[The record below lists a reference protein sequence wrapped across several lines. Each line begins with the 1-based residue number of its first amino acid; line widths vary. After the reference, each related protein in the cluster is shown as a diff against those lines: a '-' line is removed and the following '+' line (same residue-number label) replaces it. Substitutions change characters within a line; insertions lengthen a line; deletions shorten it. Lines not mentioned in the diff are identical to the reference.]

1 MEHRTQYAVITAD
14 VVGSRRVEL
23 FGQKRDR
30 KLREAAGWH
39 LREKLILSEYAVTA
53 WDEFQGILRK
63 PEYLPRVIFDLRR
76 LFFPM
81 QLWIAVGVGTV
92 TGAHRQPI
100 NKFAGGEAFE
110 RARAAADYLKAGS
123 GRFPLLT
130 RCATGDASF
139 DDTANT
145 IYGLQDTLLRGVTA
159 KQWETINRYM
169 QSDGQ
174 EEAARRLGLTAS
186 TVSRNLKRAHY
197 WQFETARET
206 LEKLLKQ
213 KFQA

>member
-1 MEHRTQYAVITAD
+1 MEHKTQYAVITAD
-14 VVGSRRVEL
+14 VVGSRRVEA
-23 FGQKRDR
+23 FRQKRDR
-30 KLREAAGWH
+30 KLREAAAWH
-39 LREKLILSEYAVTA
+39 LGKRLILSEYAVTA

-76 LFFPM
+76 LFYPM
-81 QLWIAVGVGTV
+81 QLWIAVGIGAA

-110 RARAAADYLKAGS
+110 RARAAADFLKAGS

-130 RCATGDASF
+130 RCVTGDPSF

-145 IYGLQDTLLRGVTA
+145 IYGLHDTLLRGVTA
-159 KQWETINRYM
+159 KQWETINRYID
-169 QSDGQ
+169 SEGQ
-174 EEAARRLGLTAS
+174 EEAARKLGLTAS

-197 WQFETARET
+197 WQFEAARET
-206 LEKLLKQ
+206 LEHLLKRH
-213 KFQA
+213 F